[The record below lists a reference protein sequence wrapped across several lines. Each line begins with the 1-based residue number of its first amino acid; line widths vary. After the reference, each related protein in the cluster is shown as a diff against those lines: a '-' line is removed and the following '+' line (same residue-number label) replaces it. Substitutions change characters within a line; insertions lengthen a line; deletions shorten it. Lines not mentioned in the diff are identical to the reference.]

1 MTTTAPT
8 TIHDILAEFREM
20 KRSNREMGDQFE
32 QLFAAYLRLDPQYQE
47 LYSDVWLWGEW
58 PDRAGKVDTGIDI
71 VARERATGEYC
82 AVQCKFYDDAYTL
95 QKADI
100 DSFFTASGKPPFKS
114 RIIVSTTDH
123 WSKHAEDALKDQY
136 LPVVRV
142 RIEELAASTIDWST
156 FSLKHP
162 DQLKVRPKNQ
172 LREHQKEALGDVMA
186 GLAVDDRGKL
196 IMACGTGKTFTALK
210 IAEQFAHSQDTGHT
224 GSVLFLVP
232 SIALLSQTL
241 REWTAQS
248 AVKIHPF
255 AVCSDTAVGKRRD
268 SDSEDLSVHD
278 LPFPATTDAAKLA
291 AQMKMLAGQ
300 RPLTVVFS
308 TYQSIQVVAEAQK
321 LGAPVFDLIICDE
334 AHRTTGVTLSG
345 EVESNFVRVHDI
357 AYLKAG
363 KRLYMTATPRI
374 FDEDSKSKAADG
386 NAEIVSMDDEKTYGR
401 ELHRL
406 GFGAAVERNLLT
418 DYKVLVLAVDEKFV
432 SRTFQKQ
439 LSVEGELN
447 LDDVVKITGCWNGLS
462 KRMVQEEGQEGQVII
477 DPLPMRRAVAFART
491 IKESERLAGQFE
503 AVVRANIQQVQEEQ
517 EQAEDTDVQP
527 DHDFLKCEVHH
538 VDGGMNVL
546 RRSQELDWLKA
557 ETDGHTCRILSN
569 ARCLS
574 EGVDVPNLD
583 AVMFLTPRNS
593 VVDVVQSVGRV
604 MRRSP
609 GKNFGYIILPIG
621 IPAGVSPEE
630 ALKDNKKYRTVWQ
643 VLQALRAHD
652 DRFNATVNKIELN
665 KQKPGQINVIG
676 IGGGA
681 SNEGADG
688 GQDEGADGGQDDGT
702 ATGTTDK
709 KSGNISYQANLDFDF
724 GQWRE
729 AIFAKIVTKV
739 GDRRYWESWAGDVA
753 DIAKRHVTR
762 IQSLLEN
769 NAPAQVAFSSFL
781 QGLHENINDGIT
793 EKDAIEMLSQ
803 HLITRPVF
811 DALFGGNAFTEH
823 NPVSVAMQA
832 ILAQLDQHAL
842 EREQESL
849 EKFYDSV
856 RRRASG
862 IDNAQG
868 KQRII
873 LELYDT
879 FFRTAFKSTAERLGI
894 VYTPVEAVDFI
905 LHSVEA
911 VLKETFGASLND
923 KGVHVIDPFTGTGT
937 FMVRLLQSG
946 LIKPNSLLYKYQHE
960 LHANEIVL
968 LAYYIAAVNIEAT
981 FNEQVGSSDAYVPFE
996 GIVMTDTFE
1005 EQGDLVDAV
1014 FAENN
1019 VRIKKQRKQ
1028 PITVIVGNP
1037 PYSAG
1042 QDSQN
1047 DNNQNQK
1054 YPVLDR
1060 RIEQTYAKESTAA
1073 LKNSLY
1079 DSYIRAIRWASD
1091 RVKDRGIV
1099 CFVTNGSF
1107 IDGNAAD
1114 GLRKSLMGEFSKL
1127 YVFNLRG
1134 NQRTSGE
1141 TSRREGG
1148 KIFGSGSRTPVAI
1161 TLMLKDPKHTGE
1173 CELYY
1178 HDIGDYLSQEQKLKI
1193 IADFG
1198 SVTRV
1203 PWKRLTPND
1212 QGDWINQR
1220 SDEFE
1225 TFPPLSTKEP
1235 EELAFFTQSSSGI
1248 MTNRDAW
1255 VYSSSTKAVITHTS
1269 QMITFYNTQVD
1280 GFAALPNK
1288 SNEKSDSTKLI
1299 KQFIETDE
1307 KKISWSDG
1315 LKTRL
1320 EKLSKID
1327 VNVSATR
1334 IVLYRPFFKQF
1345 LYLEAALIER
1355 PSQMFRVFPT
1365 ENTENLVICVT
1376 GRGST
1381 KAFSALMTDT
1391 MLDRELV
1398 SKSQCFALYSYEPL
1412 RDALMQTNGS
1422 VTIKLEDVTYTRR
1435 ENISDILLKLYR
1447 EHYQDQTIGK
1457 EDIFYYI
1464 YGLLHAPDYREQF
1477 ESDLQ
1482 KMLPRIPFASDFW
1495 AFSKAGQ
1502 ELGQW
1507 HVDYETVEPYAL
1519 TIQKHKLYENDGF
1532 YTVSKLAFAK
1542 KEKQIDRSTILYNS
1556 NITISGIP
1564 EEAHE
1569 YIVNGKSALAWVM
1582 ERYQVSIDKDSG
1594 IRNDPND
1601 WSREHQDPQYILNL
1615 IGQVVRVSVETTRIA
1630 KSLPG
1635 LYE

>member
-1 MTTTAPT
+1 MTTTTPT

-71 VARERATGEYC
+71 VARERATSEYC

-100 DSFFTASGKPPFKS
+100 DSFFTASGKPPFRS

-172 LREHQKEALGDVMA
+172 LREHQKEALSDVMA
-186 GLAVDDRGKL
+186 GLKVDDRGKL

-248 AVKIHPF
+248 AVQIHPF

-278 LPFPATTDAAKLA
+278 LPFPATTDAAKLT

-300 RPLTVVFS
+300 RPLMVVFS

-334 AHRTTGVTLSG
+334 AHRTTGVILSG
-345 EVESNFVRVHDI
+345 EEESNFVRVHDN

-374 FDEDSKSKAADG
+374 YDEDSRSKAAESD
-386 NAEIVSMDDEKTYGR
+386 ALVVSMDDEKTYGR

-462 KRMVQEEGQEGQVII
+462 KRMVQEEGQDGQVMS

-517 EQAEDTDVQP
+517 EQDEDKDVQP

-557 ETDGHTCRILSN
+557 ETDGQTCRILSN

-621 IPAGVSPEE
+621 IPAGMSPEE
-630 ALKDNKKYRTVWQ
+630 ALKDNKRYRTVWQ

-688 GQDEGADGGQDDGT
+688 GQDGGAT
-702 ATGTTDK
+702 TGTTDR
-709 KSGNISYQANLDFDF
+709 KSGNTSYQANLDFDF

-753 DIAKRHVTR
+753 LIAERHVTR

-769 NAPAQVAFSSFL
+769 NAPAQAAFAGFL

-823 NPVSVAMQA
+823 NPVSVAMQG

-862 IDNAQG
+862 IDNAAG

-911 VLKETFGASLND
+911 VLKGTFGASLSD

-946 LIKPNSLLYKYQHE
+946 LIKPESLLYKYQHE

-981 FNEQVGSSDAYVPFE
+981 FNELSSSEAYVPFE

-1005 EQGDLVDAV
+1005 EKGDLVDAV

-1019 VRIKKQRKQ
+1019 VRIKKQRKCD
-1028 PITVIVGNP
+1028 IRVIVGNP

-1054 YPVLDR
+1054 YPALDR
-1060 RIEQTYAKESTAA
+1060 RIEQTYVKESTAT
-1073 LKNSLY
+1073 LRNSLY

-1107 IDGNAAD
+1107 VEGNAAD
-1114 GLRKSLMGEFSKL
+1114 GLRKSLTGEFSKL

-1178 HDIGDYLSQEQKLKI
+1178 HDIGDYLSREEKLKI

-1198 SVTRV
+1198 SLTEV
-1203 PWKRLTPND
+1203 PWKRLAPNE

-1225 TFPPLSTKEP
+1225 TFMPMGVKDNGESVF
-1235 EELAFFTQSSSGI
+1235 ELFSNGLK
-1248 MTNRDAW
+1248 TNRDAW
-1255 VYSSSTKAVITHTS
+1255 VYNFGALALGKNVARMIDFYNAQREGFQATVVGKQLSVEARDKAVN
-1269 QMITFYNTQVD
+1269 TFVS
-1280 GFAALPNK
+1280 G
-1288 SNEKSDSTKLI
+1288 
-1299 KQFIETDE
+1299 DE
-1307 KKISWSDG
+1307 KKISWSRSVKGDLG
-1315 LKTRL
+1315 KNKPYLY
-1320 EKLSKID
+1320 EPQ
-1327 VNVSATR
+1327 R
-1334 IVLYRPFFKQF
+1334 IRPALYRPFCRQQLYHSRSLNEVVGQF
-1345 LYLEAALIER
+1345 HRI
-1355 PSQMFRVFPT
+1355 FPAQDAP
-1365 ENTENLVICVT
+1365 NLVISVT

-1381 KAFSALMTDT
+1381 KEFSTLMTDT
-1391 MLDRELV
+1391 LLDLEMI
-1398 SKSQCFALYSYEPL
+1398 SKGQCFPLYSYEPL
-1412 RDALMQTNGS
+1412 GDALLEAGQGVS
-1422 VTIKLEDVTYTRR
+1422 VTFGGQNFTRR
-1435 ENISDILLKLYR
+1435 ENIPDSILKRFR
-1447 EHYQDQTIGK
+1447 EQYQDQGISK
-1457 EDIFYYI
+1457 EDIFYYV
-1464 YGLLHAPDYREQF
+1464 YGLLHAPEYREQF
-1477 ESDLQ
+1477 ESDLK

-1495 AFSKAGQ
+1495 AFSRAGR

-1507 HVDYETVEPYAL
+1507 HVGYETIEPYPL
-1519 TIQKHKLYENDGF
+1519 TVQKHKLHEDESF
-1532 YTVSKLAFAK
+1532 YTVTKLAFGK
-1542 KEKQIDRSTILYNS
+1542 KEKQVDRSTLLYNS
-1556 NITISGIP
+1556 NVTISGIP
-1564 EEAHE
+1564 NETHE

-1582 ERYQVSIDKDSG
+1582 ERYQVTVDKDSG

-1601 WSREHQDPQYILNL
+1601 WSREHQDPQYILRL
-1615 IGQVVRVSVETTRIA
+1615 IEQVVRVSVETVRIVNA
-1630 KSLPG
+1630 LPG
-1635 LYE
+1635 LYD

>member
-1 MTTTAPT
+1 MTTTTPT

-58 PDRAGKVDTGIDI
+58 PDRAGKPDTGIDI

-162 DQLKVRPKNQ
+162 DQLKVRPKNS
-172 LREHQKEALGDVMA
+172 LREHQKEALTDVMA
-186 GLAVDDRGKL
+186 GLEVDDRGKL

-210 IAEQFAHSQDTGHT
+210 IAEQFAHSSETGYS
-224 GSVLFLVP
+224 GAVLFLVP

-248 AVKIHPF
+248 DVKIHPF

-278 LPFPATTDAAKLA
+278 LPFPATTDAVKLA
-291 AQMKMLAGQ
+291 AQMKKLAGQ

-308 TYQSIQVVAEAQK
+308 TYQSISVVAEAQG

-334 AHRTTGVTLSG
+334 AHRTTGVTLAD
-345 EVESNFVRVHDI
+345 EEESNFVRVHDNT
-357 AYLKAG
+357 YLKAG

-374 FDEDSKSKAADG
+374 YDEDSRSKAAESD
-386 NAEIVSMDDEKTYGR
+386 ALVVSMDDETIYGR

-432 SRTFQKQ
+432 SKTFQKQ
-439 LSVEGELN
+439 LSTEGELN

-462 KRMVQEEGQEGQVII
+462 KRMVQEEGHEGEVMI

-491 IKESERLAGQFE
+491 IKDSERLAGQFE
-503 AVVRANIQQVQEEQ
+503 AVVRANIQQVQEDQ

-527 DHDFLKCEVHH
+527 DHDFLRCEVHH

-557 ETDGHTCRILSN
+557 DTDGHTCRILSN

-688 GQDEGADGGQDDGT
+688 GQDGSSS
-702 ATGTTDK
+702 TGTTDK
-709 KSGNISYQANLDFDF
+709 KSGNTTYQGNLDFDF
-724 GQWRE
+724 GQWRD

-753 DIAKRHVTR
+753 DIAERHVTR

-769 NAPAQVAFSSFL
+769 NAPAQAAFAGFL

-879 FFRTAFKSTAERLGI
+879 FFRTAFRSTAERLGI

-911 VLKETFGASLND
+911 VLKATFGASLND

-946 LIKPNSLLYKYQHE
+946 LIKPESLLYKYQNE

-981 FNEQVGSSDAYVPFE
+981 FNEQVGSSEAYVPFE

-1005 EQGDLVDAV
+1005 ERGDVVDAV

-1019 VRIKKQRKQ
+1019 VRIRKQRKQ

-1042 QDSQN
+1042 QGNEN

-1054 YPVLDR
+1054 YPTLDR
-1060 RIEQTYAKESTAA
+1060 RIEQTYVKESTATNN
-1073 LKNSLY
+1073 NSIY

-1099 CFVTNGSF
+1099 SFVTNGSF

-1114 GLRKSLMGEFSKL
+1114 GLRKSVTGEFSKL

-1134 NQRTSGE
+1134 NARTQGEQR
-1141 TSRREGG
+1141 RREKGNV
-1148 KIFGSGSRTPVAI
+1148 FGEGSRTPVAI

-1178 HDIGDYLSQEQKLKI
+1178 HDIGDYLSREEKLKI

-1198 SVTRV
+1198 SLMDV
-1203 PWKRLTPND
+1203 PWKRLVPNE

-1220 SDEFE
+1220 SEEFE
-1225 TFPPLSTKEP
+1225 HFLPVGDKNKGEAIFSMFSNGLK
-1235 EELAFFTQSSSGI
+1235 
-1248 MTNRDAW
+1248 TNRDAW
-1255 VYSSSTKAVITHTS
+1255 AYNSGKAVVILNIER
-1269 QMITFYNTQVD
+1269 MIDFYSVQCVKFKEATYARVLSAEQRDRAVD
-1280 GFAALPNK
+1280 
-1288 SNEKSDSTKLI
+1288 E
-1299 KQFIETDE
+1299 FIDTDP
-1307 KKISWSDG
+1307 KKISWSRG
-1315 LKTRL
+1315 LKSDLGR
-1320 EKLSKID
+1320 SKD
-1327 VNVSATR
+1327 VHFKQESLR
-1334 IVLYRPFFKQF
+1334 ISLYRPFFKQHSYF
-1345 LYLEAALIER
+1345 NRQLNDMVYQLPRL
-1355 PSQMFRVFPT
+1355 FPT
-1365 ENTENLVICVT
+1365 AESTNLVICVT
-1376 GRGST
+1376 GLGVT
-1381 KAFSALMTDT
+1381 KPFSALMTDVISD
-1391 MLDRELV
+1391 LQLQANG
-1398 SKSQCFALYSYEPL
+1398 QCLPFYNYEPSGE
-1412 RDALMQTNGS
+1412 ALMEDVGS
-1422 VTIKLEDVTYTRR
+1422 VSVTLGGQSYTRR
-1435 ENISDILLKLYR
+1435 ENIPYSILKKYR
-1447 EHYQDQTIGK
+1447 EQYQDQSIGK
-1457 EDIFYYI
+1457 EDIFYYV
-1464 YGLLHAPDYREQF
+1464 YGLLHSLEYREQF
-1477 ESDLQ
+1477 ESDLK

-1495 AFSKAGQ
+1495 AFSKAGR

-1507 HVDYETVEPYAL
+1507 HVGYETVEPFPL
-1519 TIQKHKLYENDGF
+1519 TVQKHKLHEDESF
-1532 YTVSKLAFAK
+1532 YTVSKLVFGK

-1556 NITISGIP
+1556 NVTISGIP
-1564 EEAHE
+1564 DEAHE

-1582 ERYQVSIDKDSG
+1582 ERYQTTTDKDSG

-1601 WSREHQDPQYILNL
+1601 WSREHQDPQYILRL
-1615 IGQVVRVSVETTRIA
+1615 IGQVVRVSVETVRIVSA
-1630 KSLPG
+1630 LPG
-1635 LYE
+1635 LYD